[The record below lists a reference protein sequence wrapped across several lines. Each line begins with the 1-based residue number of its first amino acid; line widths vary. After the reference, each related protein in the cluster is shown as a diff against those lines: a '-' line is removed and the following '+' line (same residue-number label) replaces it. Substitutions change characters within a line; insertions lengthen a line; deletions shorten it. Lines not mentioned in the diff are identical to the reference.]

1 MEGLAPGPPCHVGPP
16 RGSPALVTTPDHSGL
31 KQRPFLY
38 FSRLWVRSSGLAQW
52 GWLVSA
58 PRLPP
63 GAGAS
68 GIISSAACLARLQ
81 TWRRPR
87 PGAPAAV
94 PRLRPPFPSVRLG
107 VCPSSELP
115 RQHRPASRG
124 AARAPRTCTQ
134 ALPGLPRASAGGAA
148 VSAALLVWWGH
159 RPGPRRS
166 WPFRGSC
173 LETRDC
179 GLPSP
184 VPRCARSRPVM
195 APSSGLTSRVVV
207 CNRCTCG

>member
-1 MEGLAPGPPCHVGPP
+1 MGVARLC
-16 RGSPALVTTPDHSGL
+16 SPAASRGRSVRDH
-31 KQRPFLY
+31 F
-38 FSRLWVRSSGLAQW
+38 FSRVF
-52 GWLVSA
+52 
-58 PRLPP
+58 
-63 GAGAS
+63 GAS
-68 GIISSAACLARLQ
+68 ANVAETAAGVASR
-81 TWRRPR
+81 
-87 PGAPAAV
+87 PAAV
-94 PRLRPPFPSVRLG
+94 PRLRPPSPSVRLG

-115 RQHRPASRG
+115 QQHRPASRG

-195 APSSGLTSRVVV
+195 APSSGLTSRVVI
-207 CNRCTCG
+207 CNRRTCG